1 MNLSA
6 RKIAVPSQACKS
18 IPGDLVDKGEGAVV
32 GLKHSLRIDGRGNRG
47 GEKEVIGLKQA

>member
-1 MNLSA
+1 MA
-6 RKIAVPSQACKS
+6 AETAAGGKEVI
-18 IPGDLVDKGEGAVV
+18 